1 MNYLVTHYKNLAE
14 QLQAR
19 INHIQQCLY
28 EMESMQSIER
38 PDGTWVDDMGNPI
51 PGSPGYVAP
60 ATLPTTRT
68 PPAVVYPRPP
78 KGPFTTPESVDPS
91 LWGIDPE
98 NPPNPMTPAWRAAF
112 NAYMTALRV
121 FNRYQ
126 ELQNRQRPRRS

>member
-28 EMESMQSIER
+28 EMESMQSTER
-38 PDGTWVDDMGNPI
+38 PDGTWVDDKGQPI
-51 PGSPGYVAP
+51 PGSPGYVPP
-60 ATLPTTRT
+60 AGIPTTRT
-68 PPAVVYPRPP
+68 QTPVVYPKVNP
-78 KGPFTTPESVDPS
+78 PFTTPESVDPAR
-91 LWGIDPE
+91 WGIDPE

-112 NAYMTALRV
+112 TAYMNALRI

-126 ELQNRQRPRRS
+126 ELQNRQRPTRS